1 MEQSGDGLW
10 LRLVIA
16 ALATWRVTHML
27 AREDGPFDAVAKL
40 RAALGK
46 AGRALDCFYCLSLWV
61 SAPVALLVTDSLR
74 AWILVWLA
82 LSGAACLINRV
93 TEAPLIMQSS
103 QGDENGMLWTE
114 TGRDSAQRSGTAADE
129 SRNE

>member
-114 TGRDSAQRSGTAADE
+114 TGRDRAQRSGTAADE

>member
-1 MEQSGDGLW
+1 MEQGGDGLW

-16 ALATWRVTHML
+16 ALATWRVTHLL
-27 AREDGPFDAVAKL
+27 AREDGPFDAIAKL

-46 AGRALDCFYCLSLWV
+46 AGGVLDCFYCLSLWV
-61 SAPVALLVTDSLR
+61 AAPIALLVTTSLS

-93 TEAPLIMQSS
+93 TETPLIMQPS
-103 QGDENGMLWTE
+103 QGDHHGMLWTE
-114 TGRDSAQRSGTAADE
+114 TGRDSAQRSGTGADE